1 MNNNDQLKYYITTYS
16 TFSHNYLIAVL
27 SSNGAKYEFEQVQNE
42 EVFSRFVVVSDIN
55 VYNTIKQIIEA
66 NNGTSLSIE
75 YGAY

>member
-1 MNNNDQLKYYITTYS
+1 MNNNQMKYYITTYS
-16 TFSHNYLIAVL
+16 QFSHNFLIATL
-27 SSNGAKYEFEQVQNE
+27 SSNSASYQYEQPQNE

-66 NNGTSLSIE
+66 NNGTALSIE